1 MGQLDRDIYGAI
13 DLMIDPLTAYPAF
26 KKLEGKRSAFKKK
39 YLALAKKRIR
49 EITGNKRIR
58 SDMYHGH
65 LEPILAS
72 WHGITWR
79 SQYFGKAPSYNIII
93 SETLEPFY
101 EYMTKLLHK
110 HVFGKPPTPAQMQ
123 SYKSHKIAADVV
135 HGHWAGAITHRGS
148 SDLALL
154 GFTLLARAFDKIR
167 VTNPQLFKKKIA
179 VWEKKALNNLPS
191 DAITFENF
199 KSGDKAIHL
208 GYGRYISPNT
218 FRRLEKKSKTAEQ
231 VYETYRD
238 TPASAWGTSQ
248 KTMNMT
254 DPYTRKALKRKNVEF
269 VTLYKKP
276 APKKPS
282 PKKIAAATKIQAR
295 VRGIRNRKYVKNLTA
310 ARKARERAAAATK
323 IQARVRGIRNRKKVA
338 TLKKKNQRTKILKAL
353 EARGL

>member
-1 MGQLDRDIYGAI
+1 
-13 DLMIDPLTAYPAF
+13 MIDPLTAYPAF

-65 LEPILAS
+65 LEPILGS
-72 WHGITWR
+72 WHSITWR
-79 SQYFGKAPSYNIII
+79 SRYFGKVPSYNIII

-123 SYKSHKIAADVV
+123 SYKSHNIVHDVY
-135 HGHWAGAITHRGS
+135 GHWGNQWRRWVDNKNRDYERTRY
-148 SDLALL
+148 
-154 GFTLLARAFDKIR
+154 TLLARAFDKIR
-167 VTNPQLFKKKIA
+167 VKNPQLFKKKIA

-191 DAITFENF
+191 DAVTFESF

-208 GYGRYISPNT
+208 GHGRYISPNT
-218 FRRLEKKSKTAEQ
+218 FRRLEMDSKTADE
-231 VYETYRD
+231 VYETYNMA
-238 TPASAWGTSQ
+238 PNWSGTSRL
-248 KTMNMT
+248 TMIME
-254 DPYTRKALKRKNVEF
+254 DPYTRKALERKNVEF
-269 VTLYKKP
+269 VTLYKKS

>member
-1 MGQLDRDIYGAI
+1 
-13 DLMIDPLTAYPAF
+13 MIDPLTAYPAF

-58 SDMYHGH
+58 SDMYSGH
-65 LEPILAS
+65 LEPILGS
-72 WHGITWR
+72 WHSITWKSR
-79 SQYFGKAPSYNIII
+79 HFGKAPSYYIII

-123 SYKSHKIAADVV
+123 SYKSHNIVCCNVYGPWGKF
-135 HGHWAGAITHRGS
+135 
-148 SDLALL
+148 L
-154 GFTLLARAFDKIR
+154 GQTLLARAFDKIR
-167 VTNPQLFKKKIA
+167 VMNPGLFKKKIA

-218 FRRLEKKSKTAEQ
+218 FRRLEKDSKTADE
-231 VYETYRD
+231 VYEIYNMAPNWTGYN
-238 TPASAWGTSQ
+238 TSRLP
-248 KTMNMT
+248 MSME
-254 DPYTRKALKRKNVEF
+254 DPYTRKALMRKNVEF
-269 VTLYKKP
+269 VTLYKKKS

-282 PKKIAAATKIQAR
+282 PKKTAAATKIQAR

-323 IQARVRGIRNRKKVA
+323 IQARARGIRNRKKVA
-338 TLKKKNQRTKILKAL
+338 SLKKNNQRTKILKAL
-353 EARGL
+353 QARGL

>member
-1 MGQLDRDIYGAI
+1 MGYIPLDDNIYRTVDQQI
-13 DLMIDPLTAYPAF
+13 DALASYPAF
-26 KKLEGKRSAFKKK
+26 KKLEGKKSAFKKK

-49 EITGNKRIR
+49 EITGKKRIR
-58 SDMYHGH
+58 SDTDLRNLNNNHGYDT
-65 LEPILAS
+65 EQ
-72 WHGITWR
+72 TMR
-79 SQYFGKAPSYNIII
+79 
-93 SETLEPFY
+93 PFFV
-101 EYMTKLLHK
+101 YMTKLLHK

-123 SYKSHKIAADVV
+123 SYKSHKIVHDV
-135 HGHWAGAITHRGS
+135 HGHWVGEMTHREN
-148 SDLALL
+148 SDGFGM

-167 VTNPQLFKKKIA
+167 VTNPGLFKKKIA

-191 DAITFENF
+191 DVITFENF

-208 GYGRYISPNT
+208 GYGRFISPNT
-218 FRRLEKKSKTAEQ
+218 FRRLEKKSKTAEE

-238 TPASAWGTSQ
+238 TPAWDNISQ
-248 KTMNMT
+248 LTMNMK

-295 VRGIRNRKYVKNLTA
+295 VRGIRNRKYVKNLKKMITVAAA

-323 IQARVRGIRNRKKVA
+323 IQARARGIRNRKKVA
-338 TLKKKNQRTKILKAL
+338 SSKKNNQRTKILKAL
-353 EARGL
+353 QARGL